1 MSNLDTTEQY
11 PPPSSDPSAAPTVP
25 SRGASR
31 AFDWVPIRALSA
43 RHRPRI
49 LKHLLALETHDRWL
63 RFGSA
68 ASDSQITHYVDLIDF
83 ETDEVFGIFNRRL
96 ELLAA
101 AHLAYGR
108 NPVGSR
114 EPASTEFGVSVAAH
128 ARGRG
133 WGTRLFERAALHAR
147 NRGVGR
153 LTIHALSENHPMLL
167 IARKAG
173 AIVVRDGSESQA
185 DVILPPGDLSSH
197 FEQLVEDAAAALDF
211 RLKAKAK
218 RVGEWMG
225 AYTPD
230 PADR

>member
-1 MSNLDTTEQY
+1 MTSPDTPEQHQA
-11 PPPSSDPSAAPTVP
+11 PPSAPP
-25 SRGASR
+25 GARSASR

-43 RHRPRI
+43 RQRCRI
-49 LKHLLALETHDRWL
+49 LKHLLALGTHDRWL

-68 ASDSQITHYVDLIDF
+68 ASDAQITHYVDLIDF
-83 ETDEVFGIFNRRL
+83 ESDEIFGIFNRRL
-96 ELLAA
+96 ELLAV

-108 NPVGSR
+108 GGHSDRQPVS
-114 EPASTEFGVSVAAH
+114 AEFGVSVAAR

-197 FEQLVEDAAAALDF
+197 VEQLVEDAAAALDF
-211 RLKAKAK
+211 RVKANAK
-218 RVGEWMG
+218 RVGEWMT
-225 AYTPD
+225 AAFT
-230 PADR
+230 ADRADH

>member
-1 MSNLDTTEQY
+1 MTSPDSTAQPQDPTPPASDEPPAPRTT
-11 PPPSSDPSAAPTVP
+11 
-25 SRGASR
+25 SR

-49 LKHLLALETHDRWL
+49 LQHLLTLDARDRWL

-68 ASDSQITHYVDLIDF
+68 APDSQITHYVDLIDF
-83 ETDEVFGIFNRRL
+83 DNDDVFGIFNRRL
-96 ELLAA
+96 ELLAV
-101 AHLAYGR
+101 AHVAYGR
-108 NPVGSR
+108 KPAESR
-114 EPASTEFGVSVAAH
+114 VQASAEFGVSIVAH

-173 AIVVRDGSESQA
+173 AIVVRDGSEAQA
-185 DVILPPGDLSSH
+185 DVILPPGDLGSH
-197 FEQLVEDAAAALDF
+197 FEQLVEDAAAELDF
-211 RLKAKAK
+211 RFKANAK

-225 AYTPD
+225 TFTRD
-230 PADR
+230 PADH